1 MAVTRGGG
9 GWWYR
14 LCRAATGTTTAR
26 TTAWILRV
34 LGRPRRVLDVGC
46 GDGLLLQRLAPTAD
60 TVVGLEPDPVTA
72 ERARQRVAG
81 LPGVAVIEQ
90 GLQEFAATDPFD
102 AVVFVA
108 SLHHIGLATGIRRAK
123 ELLTPGGR
131 LVVVGLLRN
140 RSVGAWTRSALTL
153 PVIRVAGMVHRETR
167 DLGVPVAD
175 ARESAADLRRV
186 VRAELP
192 GARWRYG
199 LYYRYLLRW
208 TAPGGVEAMGL
219 SR

>member
-1 MAVTRGGG
+1 MV
-9 GWWYR
+9 
-14 LCRAATGTTTAR
+14 AAGPDSYWNHNSADHD
-26 TTAWILRV
+26 WVLRV
-34 LGRPRRVLDVGC
+34 LGRRGRVLDVGC
-46 GDGLLLQRLAPTAD
+46 GDGLLLERLAPATD
-60 TVVGLEPDPVTA
+60 SVVGLEPDPPTA
-72 ERARQRVAG
+72 ERARRRVAG

-90 GLQEFAATDPFD
+90 GLLEYAATEPFD

-140 RSVGAWTRSALTL
+140 RSVGDWARSVVTL
-153 PVIRVAGMVHRETR
+153 PVIRVAGMAHRETS

-192 GARWRYG
+192 GAWWRYG

-208 TAPGGVEAMGL
+208 TAPDGGGDGAGH